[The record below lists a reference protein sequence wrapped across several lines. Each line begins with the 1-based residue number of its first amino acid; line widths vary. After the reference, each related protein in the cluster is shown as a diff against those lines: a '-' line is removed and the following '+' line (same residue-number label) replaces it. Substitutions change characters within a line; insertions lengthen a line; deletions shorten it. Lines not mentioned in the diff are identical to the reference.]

1 MSIKFQSVSVFSGPE
16 RYSPFP
22 GISDDPDRNLF
33 DVDRR
38 TGLGPSFHFGVITH
52 LAVVVVV
59 AIVVV
64 AVVILVVDVV
74 DVVVV
79 VDIVDVVVVVVVF
92 VVILVVAVVDIV
104 NVVAISK
111 IWNKFCLHLPPAYE
125 RTSQL

>member
-1 MSIKFQSVSVFSGPE
+1 MPIKFQSVSVFSGPE

-38 TGLGPSFHFGVITH
+38 PGLGPSFHFGVITH

-74 DVVVV
+74 DVIEVIAVE
-79 VDIVDVVVVVVVF
+79 VVVVVF
-92 VVILVVAVVDIV
+92 LVADVVA
-104 NVVAISK
+104 VVAISK
-111 IWNKFCLHLPPAYE
+111 IWNKFCLHLLLAKE